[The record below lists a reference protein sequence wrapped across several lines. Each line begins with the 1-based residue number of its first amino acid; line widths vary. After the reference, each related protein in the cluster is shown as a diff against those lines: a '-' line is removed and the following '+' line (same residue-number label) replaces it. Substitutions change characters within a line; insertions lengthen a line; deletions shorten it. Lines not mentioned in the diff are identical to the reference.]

1 MPLDLQR
8 MEHPGMS
15 NADSPAASSNQSMN
29 HEDAAERCKK
39 CEADLRADIQYDRY
53 RVCSSCGHHHTIPA
67 MDFIDALVDPGSFD
81 EFNRKLVSVDPL
93 LFSDRLP
100 YRKRVLEAREQ
111 TGLTEAVVTGS
122 AEIRGQSVI
131 LVVMDFRFLG
141 GSMGSVVGEKV
152 ALAFE
157 RAKDKKVPIITI
169 AASGGARMQEGMLSL
184 VQMAKTAAA
193 AKRAHDSHVPYI
205 SVLTHPTT
213 GGMYA
218 SFANQGD
225 IILAEPEALI
235 GFAGPRV
242 VKQVS
247 GRDTI
252 DSHSAE
258 FLHDHGFVDGIVARP
273 RLRDTLSTILRVFS
287 ARSDVSKPDR
297 ATDGVSAGEVTSAW
311 EAVQIARHPDRPTT
325 LDYIRKMSSQF
336 IELHGDR
343 LYGDDP
349 AVVGGLGEIAG
360 RGVVFIGHERGD
372 YETRRGGQALPEGY
386 RKAIRLMELA
396 DRLQLPVITFV
407 DTPGAYLGD
416 GAEER
421 GIAIALSESLAT
433 MSVIEVPTIAVVIGE
448 GGSGGALAIGVAD
461 RVLMQDH
468 AIYSVIAPEGAAA
481 ILYRDASRAPEVAQS
496 LKITAKDCQRLGVV
510 DVIVPEP
517 EGGAH
522 QDPEFA
528 AALLRDTVLRELS
541 EIIDRSPEKL
551 VRDRYKKFRAMGRHN
566 THFREKVSK
575 EAGEFG
581 EFVGRGFGRIRDRL
595 PFGDGND
602 AADAGSDSRDGE
614 EKSEQ

>member
-1 MPLDLQR
+1 MPDSKHATP
-8 MEHPGMS
+8 ETESS
-15 NADSPAASSNQSMN
+15 NAHSPDPTYC
-29 HEDAAERCKK
+29 EK
-39 CEADLRADIQYDRY
+39 CESILDSDERYERY
-53 RVCSSCGHHHTIPA
+53 RVCSSCGHHHTISA
-67 MDFIDALVDPGSFD
+67 MDFINSLVDRDTFD

-93 LFSDRLP
+93 VFSDRLP
-100 YRKRVLEAREQ
+100 YRKRVAEAREQ
-111 TGLTEAVVTGS
+111 TGLTEAIVTGS
-122 AEIRGQSVI
+122 AEIRGLEVI
-131 LVVMDFRFLG
+131 LAVMDFRFLG

-157 RAKDKKVPIITI
+157 RAKQKKVPIITI

-205 SVLTHPTT
+205 SILTHPTT

-258 FLHDHGFVDGIVARP
+258 FLQEHGFIDGIVSRH
-273 RLRDTLSTILRVFS
+273 RLRDTLATILRVVS
-287 ARSDVSKPDR
+287 ARAEISNPDR
-297 ATDGVSAGEVTSAW
+297 STDGVNPVVVDSAW
-311 EAVQIARHPDRPTT
+311 EAVQIARHPERPTT
-325 LDYIRKMSSQF
+325 LDYIRRISSQF

-349 AVVGGLGEIAG
+349 AIVGGLGEIAG
-360 RGVVFIGHERGD
+360 HGVVFIGHQRGD
-372 YETRRGGQALPEGY
+372 DEGRRGGQALPEGY

-396 DRLQLPVITFV
+396 DRLQLPVVTFV

-433 MSVIEVPTIAVVIGE
+433 MSIIEVPTIAIVIGE
-448 GGSGGALAIGVAD
+448 GGSGGALAMGVAD

-496 LKITAKDCQRLGVV
+496 LKITALDCQRLGVV
-510 DVIVPEP
+510 DVVVPEP

-522 QDPEFA
+522 QNPEFA
-528 AALLRDTVLRELS
+528 SALLRDMLLRELS
-541 EIIDRSPEKL
+541 KIIDRSPEKL
-551 VRDRYKKFRAMGRHN
+551 VRDRYRKFRRMGQHN
-566 THFREKVSK
+566 TQFREVVSR

-581 EFVGRGFGRIRDRL
+581 DMVGRGFGRLRDRFS
-595 PFGDGND
+595 FGDS
-602 AADAGSDSRDGE
+602 SDEHASPDDPDSDETRAQSD
-614 EKSEQ
+614 

>member
-1 MPLDLQR
+1 MSDVRQLTQEGDHVTD
-8 MEHPGMS
+8 EHSGRVVC
-15 NADSPAASSNQSMN
+15 D
-29 HEDAAERCKK
+29 K
-39 CEADLRADIQYDRY
+39 CSADLTSDDQFHRF
-53 RVCSSCGHHHTIPA
+53 RVCSLCDHHHTIPA
-67 MDFIDALVDPGSFD
+67 MDFISVLADPDTFD

-100 YRKRVLEAREQ
+100 YRKRVAEAREL
-111 TGLTEAVVTGS
+111 TGLTEAVVTGT
-122 AEIRGQSVI
+122 AEIRGHDVI

-152 ALAFE
+152 SLAFE
-157 RAKDKKVPIITI
+157 RARDKKMPIITI

-252 DSHSAE
+252 DSHTAE
-258 FLHDHGFVDGIVARP
+258 FLKDHGFVDGIVSRP
-273 RLRDTLSTILRVFS
+273 RLRDTLSTILRVVS
-287 ARSDVSKPDR
+287 ARADLAKPVRSD
-297 ATDGVSAGEVTSAW
+297 DGVNPVALSSAW
-311 EAVQIARHPDRPTT
+311 EAVQIARHPNRPTT
-325 LDYIRKMSSQF
+325 LDYLRRISSQF

-360 RGVVFIGHERGD
+360 RGVMFIGHQRSDEDG
-372 YETRRGGQALPEGY
+372 RRGGQALPEGY

-433 MSVIEVPTIAVVIGE
+433 MSVIKVPTIAIIIGE
-448 GGSGGALAIGVAD
+448 GGSGGALAMGVA
-461 RVLMQDH
+461 
-468 AIYSVIAPEGAAA
+468 
-481 ILYRDASRAPEVAQS
+481 
-496 LKITAKDCQRLGVV
+496 
-510 DVIVPEP
+510 
-517 EGGAH
+517 
-522 QDPEFA
+522 
-528 AALLRDTVLRELS
+528 
-541 EIIDRSPEKL
+541 
-551 VRDRYKKFRAMGRHN
+551 
-566 THFREKVSK
+566 
-575 EAGEFG
+575 
-581 EFVGRGFGRIRDRL
+581 
-595 PFGDGND
+595 
-602 AADAGSDSRDGE
+602 
-614 EKSEQ
+614 

>member
-1 MPLDLQR
+1 MAT
-8 MEHPGMS
+8 
-15 NADSPAASSNQSMN
+15 NTNQSAVPTEGP
-29 HEDAAERCKK
+29 HDTASVEQTCKRCGV
-39 CEADLRADIQYDRY
+39 DLAQDGMYTRY
-53 RVCSSCGHHHTIPA
+53 RVCGSCGNHHTIPA
-67 MDFIDALVDPGSFD
+67 TEFISALVDPDSFD

-93 LFSDRLP
+93 VFSDRLP
-100 YRKRVLEAREQ
+100 YRKRVAEAREA

-122 AEIRGQSVI
+122 ARIRGHRVI
-131 LVVMDFRFLG
+131 LAVMDFRFLG
-141 GSMGSVVGEKV
+141 GSMGSVVGEKI

-157 RAKDKKVPIITI
+157 RATEKKIPIITI

-225 IILAEPEALI
+225 IIIAEPEALI

-252 DSHSAE
+252 DSHSSE

-273 RLRDTLSTILRVFS
+273 RLRDTLSTILRVVS
-287 ARSDVSKPDR
+287 ARAEISKPERSGNQLDPV
-297 ATDGVSAGEVTSAW
+297 DLESAW
-311 EAVQIARHPDRPTT
+311 KAVQIARHPERPTT
-325 LDYIRKMSSQF
+325 LDYIKRISSQF
-336 IELHGDR
+336 IELQGDR
-343 LYGDDP
+343 LYGDDH
-349 AVVGGLGEIAG
+349 AIVGGLGEIAG
-360 RGVVFIGHERGD
+360 RGVVFIGHQRTGGED
-372 YETRRGGQALPEGY
+372 RRGGQALPEGY

-396 DRLQLPVITFV
+396 ARLSMPVVTFV

-421 GIAIALSESLAT
+421 SIASALSESLAT
-433 MSVIEVPTIAVVIGE
+433 MSVIEVPTIAIVIGE
-448 GGSGGALAIGVAD
+448 GGSGGALAMGVAD

-496 LKITAKDCQRLGVV
+496 LKITAADCRRLGVV
-510 DVIVPEP
+510 DVVVPEP

-522 QDPEFA
+522 QDPDFA
-528 AALLRDTVLRELS
+528 AALLRDTLLRELS

-551 VRDRYKKFRAMGRHN
+551 VKDRYRKFRRMGQHN
-566 THFREKVSK
+566 THFREVMAR
-575 EAGEFG
+575 EANEFG
-581 EFVGRGFGRIRDRL
+581 DMVGRGFDRLRGRL
-595 PFGDGND
+595 PFGDGHED
-602 AADAGSDSRDGE
+602 QEPDESDETERQE
-614 EKSEQ
+614 

>member
-1 MPLDLQR
+1 
-8 MEHPGMS
+8 MS
-15 NADSPAASSNQSMN
+15 DANHGTKPPESAADQNDEPTL
-29 HEDAAERCKK
+29 CKK
-39 CEADLRADIQYDRY
+39 CEAVVDNDDQFTRF

-67 MDFIDALVDPGSFD
+67 MDFINALVDNDSFD

-93 LFSDRLP
+93 VFSDRLP
-100 YRKRVLEAREQ
+100 YRKRVAEAREQ
-111 TGLTEAVVTGS
+111 TGLTEAIVTGS
-122 AEIRGQSVI
+122 AQIRGHDVI
-131 LVVMDFRFLG
+131 LAVMDFRFLG

-157 RAKDKKVPIITI
+157 RARDKKVPIITI

-258 FLHDHGFVDGIVARP
+258 FLHDHGFVDGLVERP
-273 RLRDTLSTILRVFS
+273 RLRDTLATILRVVS
-287 ARSDVSKPDR
+287 ARSEISKPDR
-297 ATDGVSAGEVTSAW
+297 AADGVSPIEVESAW

-325 LDYIRKMSSQF
+325 LDYIRRISSQF

-360 RGVVFIGHERGD
+360 RGVVFIGHERSDEGD
-372 YETRRGGQALPEGY
+372 RRGGQALPEGY
-386 RKAIRLMELA
+386 RKAIRLMQLA
-396 DRLQLPVITFV
+396 DRLQMPVITFV

-433 MSVIEVPTIAVVIGE
+433 MSVIEVPTIAIIIGE
-448 GGSGGALAIGVAD
+448 GGSGGALAMGVAD

-496 LKITAKDCQRLGVV
+496 LKITAADCQRLGVV
-510 DVIVPEP
+510 DLVIPEP

-522 QDPEFA
+522 QNPEFA
-528 AALLRDTVLRELS
+528 SALLRDMLLRELS
-541 EIIDRSPEKL
+541 AIIDRSPEKL
-551 VRDRYKKFRAMGRHN
+551 VRDRYRKFRRMGQHN
-566 THFREKVSK
+566 THFREVVSR

-581 EFVGRGFGRIRDRL
+581 DFVGRGFDRLRDRL
-595 PFGDGND
+595 PFGDGNSDRKERAKSSTGDEND
-602 AADAGSDSRDGE
+602 AAGG
-614 EKSEQ
+614 

>member
-1 MPLDLQR
+1 
-8 MEHPGMS
+8 MS
-15 NADSPAASSNQSMN
+15 EAKPPTASADQLTTEP
-29 HEDAAERCKK
+29 DALESCKK
-39 CEADLRADIQYDRY
+39 CNAELSNDSQFRRY
-53 RVCSSCGHHHTIPA
+53 RVCSSCGHHHTISA
-67 MDFIDALVDPGSFD
+67 MDFISALVDPDTFD

-100 YRKRVLEAREQ
+100 YRKRVMEAREL
-111 TGLTEAVVTGS
+111 TGLTEAVVTGT
-122 AEIRGQSVI
+122 AEIRGHETI

-157 RAKDKKVPIITI
+157 RASDKKVPIITI
-169 AASGGARMQEGMLSL
+169 SASGGARMQEGMLSL
-184 VQMAKTAAA
+184 VQMAKTTAA

-247 GRDTI
+247 GRETI

-258 FLHDHGFVDGIVARP
+258 FLQDHGFVDGIVSRP
-273 RLRDTLSTILRVFS
+273 RLRDTLATVLRIVS
-287 ARSDVSKPDR
+287 ARSEVSKPDR
-297 ATDGVSAGEVTSAW
+297 PADGVEPVEVRSAW
-311 EAVQIARHPDRPTT
+311 DAVQIARHPDRPTT
-325 LDYIRKMSSQF
+325 LDYIRRISSQF
-336 IELHGDR
+336 VELHGDR

-360 RGVVFIGHERGD
+360 RGVVFIGHQRSNEDG
-372 YETRRGGQALPEGY
+372 RRGGQALPEGY
-386 RKAIRLMELA
+386 RKAIRLMQLA
-396 DRLQLPVITFV
+396 DRLRLPVITFV

-433 MSVIEVPTIAVVIGE
+433 MSIIQIPTIAIVIGE
-448 GGSGGALAIGVAD
+448 GGSGGALAMGVAD

-496 LKITAKDCQRLGVV
+496 LKITAADCQRLGVV
-510 DVIVPEP
+510 DVIIPEP

-522 QDPEFA
+522 QNPEFA
-528 AALLRDTVLRELS
+528 AALLRDMLLRELS
-541 EIIDRSPEKL
+541 QIIERSPEKL
-551 VRDRYKKFRAMGRHN
+551 VRDRYRKFRGMGQHN
-566 THFREKVSK
+566 THFRERVSR

-581 EFVGRGFGRIRDRL
+581 DFVGRGFGRLRGRL
-595 PFGDGND
+595 PFGDG
-602 AADAGSDSRDGE
+602 GDSLDPTDE
-614 EKSEQ
+614 EPGPESGAEKQTEE

>member
-1 MPLDLQR
+1 
-8 MEHPGMS
+8 MS
-15 NADSPAASSNQSMN
+15 DVKHPAAPVESSSVEQP
-29 HEDAAERCKK
+29 ALAYCKK
-39 CEADLRADIQYDRY
+39 CEANLSQDGRYQRY

-67 MDFIDALVDPGSFD
+67 MDFINALTDPETFD

-93 LFSDRLP
+93 MFSDRVP
-100 YRKRVLEAREQ
+100 YRRRVAEARDE
-111 TGLTEAVVTGS
+111 TGLTEAIVTGS
-122 AEIRGQSVI
+122 AQIRGHEVI
-131 LVVMDFRFLG
+131 LAVMDFRFLG

-157 RAKDKKVPIITI
+157 RAIDKKVPIITI

-184 VQMAKTAAA
+184 VQMAKTTAA

-247 GRDTI
+247 GRETI

-258 FLHDHGFVDGIVARP
+258 FLLDHGFVDAIVARP
-273 RLRDTLSTILRVFS
+273 RLRDTLATILRVVS
-287 ARSDVSKPDR
+287 ARSEITKPDR
-297 ATDGVSAGEVTSAW
+297 ATDGVNPIEAGSAW

-325 LDYIRKMSSQF
+325 LDYIKRISSQF

-349 AVVGGLGEIAG
+349 AVIGGLGEIAG
-360 RGVVFIGHERGD
+360 RGVVFIGHERRDDQG
-372 YETRRGGQALPEGY
+372 RRGGQALPEGY
-386 RKAIRLMELA
+386 RKAIRLMQLA
-396 DRLQLPVITFV
+396 DRLQMPVVTFV

-433 MSVIEVPTIAVVIGE
+433 MSVIEVPTIAIIIGE
-448 GGSGGALAIGVAD
+448 GGSGGALAFVFYYC
-461 RVLMQDH
+461 VL
-468 AIYSVIAPEGAAA
+468 
-481 ILYRDASRAPEVAQS
+481 
-496 LKITAKDCQRLGVV
+496 
-510 DVIVPEP
+510 
-517 EGGAH
+517 
-522 QDPEFA
+522 F
-528 AALLRDTVLRELS
+528 
-541 EIIDRSPEKL
+541 
-551 VRDRYKKFRAMGRHN
+551 
-566 THFREKVSK
+566 
-575 EAGEFG
+575 
-581 EFVGRGFGRIRDRL
+581 
-595 PFGDGND
+595 
-602 AADAGSDSRDGE
+602 
-614 EKSEQ
+614 

>member
-1 MPLDLQR
+1 MELLR
-8 MEHPGMS
+8 MSDTNHPT
-15 NADSPAASSNQSMN
+15 SSVDEATDGHVSVTK
-29 HEDAAERCKK
+29 CKK
-39 CEADLRADIQYDRY
+39 CDAVVDKDSRYQRY

-67 MDFIDALVDPGSFD
+67 MDFINALTDRDSFD

-93 LFSDRLP
+93 VFSDRLP
-100 YRKRVLEAREQ
+100 YRKRVAEAREL

-122 AEIRGQSVI
+122 ARIRGHEVI
-131 LVVMDFRFLG
+131 LAVMDFRFLG

-157 RAKDKKVPIITI
+157 RARDKKVPIVTI

-184 VQMAKTAAA
+184 VQMAKTTAA

-258 FLHDHGFVDGIVARP
+258 FLHEHGFVDSIISRP
-273 RLRDTLSTILRVFS
+273 RLRDTLATILRTVS
-287 ARSDVSKPDR
+287 ARAEISKPDR
-297 ATDGVSAGEVTSAW
+297 ASDGLSPTEIRSAW
-311 EAVQIARHPDRPTT
+311 DAVQIARHPERPTT
-325 LDYIRKMSSQF
+325 LDYIKRISSQF

-349 AVVGGLGEIAG
+349 AVVGGLGEVAG
-360 RGVVFIGHERGD
+360 RGVMFIGHQRSDEDG
-372 YETRRGGQALPEGY
+372 RRGGQALPEGY
-386 RKAIRLMELA
+386 RKAIRLMQLA
-396 DRLQLPVITFV
+396 DRLQLPVVTFV

-433 MSVIEVPTIAVVIGE
+433 MSVVEVPTVAVVIGE
-448 GGSGGALAIGVAD
+448 GGSGGALAMGVAD

-496 LKITAKDCQRLGVV
+496 LKITAADCQRLGVV

-522 QDPEFA
+522 QNPEFA
-528 AALLRDTVLRELS
+528 AALLRDMLLRELS
-541 EIIDRSPEKL
+541 DIVDRSPEKL
-551 VRDRYKKFRAMGRHN
+551 VRDRYRKFRAMGQHN
-566 THFREKVSK
+566 THFRERFSR
-575 EAGEFG
+575 EAGEIG
-581 EFVGRGFGRIRDRL
+581 DFVGRGFGRLRDSL
-595 PFGDGND
+595 SFGDTENEDLTED
-602 AADAGSDSRDGE
+602 APQRDS
-614 EKSEQ
+614 S

>member
-1 MPLDLQR
+1 
-8 MEHPGMS
+8 MS
-15 NADSPAASSNQSMN
+15 DPNQSTSPANTVTCDSPAEITCN
-29 HEDAAERCKK
+29 RC
-39 CEADLRADIQYDRY
+39 ETNLDRDSRYRRY

-67 MDFIDALVDPGSFD
+67 MDFISALVDPDSFD

-93 LFSDRLP
+93 VFSDRLP
-100 YRKRVLEAREQ
+100 YRKRVAEAREQ

-122 AEIRGQSVI
+122 AQIRGHEVI
-131 LVVMDFRFLG
+131 LAVMDFRFLG

-157 RAKDKKVPIITI
+157 RAIDKKVPIITI

-184 VQMAKTAAA
+184 VQMAKTTAA

-258 FLHDHGFVDGIVARP
+258 FLQEHGFVDGIVARP
-273 RLRDTLSTILRVFS
+273 RLRDTLATILRVVS
-287 ARSDVSKPDR
+287 ARSDVDKPDR
-297 ATDGVSAGEVTSAW
+297 ATDGVNPVELSSAW
-311 EAVQIARHPDRPTT
+311 DAVQIARHSERPTT
-325 LDYIRKMSSQF
+325 LDYIRRISSQF

-360 RGVVFIGHERGD
+360 RGVVFIGHERSD
-372 YETRRGGQALPEGY
+372 QNDRRGGQALPEGY
-386 RKAIRLMELA
+386 RKAIRLMQLA
-396 DRLQLPVITFV
+396 DRLQMPVVTFV

-433 MSVIEVPTIAVVIGE
+433 MSVIGVPTIAVIIGE
-448 GGSGGALAIGVAD
+448 GGSGGALAMGVAD

-496 LKITAKDCQRLGVV
+496 LKITAADCQRLGVV
-510 DVIVPEP
+510 DVVVPEP

-522 QDPEFA
+522 LNPEFA
-528 AALLRDTVLRELS
+528 AALLRDMVLRELS
-541 EIIDRSPEKL
+541 RIIERSPEKL
-551 VRDRYKKFRAMGRHN
+551 VRDRYRKFRRMGQHN
-566 THFREKVSK
+566 THFREVVTR

-581 EFVGRGFGRIRDRL
+581 DFVGRGFDRLRGRL
-595 PFGDGND
+595 PFGESDD
-602 AADAGSDSRDGE
+602 ADSDPVADSGDDQRD
-614 EKSEQ
+614 

>member
-1 MPLDLQR
+1 
-8 MEHPGMS
+8 MS
-15 NADSPAASSNQSMN
+15 NARPIAEEHEQSSGEFP
-29 HEDAAERCKK
+29 EDITCDK
-39 CEADLRADIQYDRY
+39 CSGDLSDDEQFRRF
-53 RVCSSCGHHHTIPA
+53 RVCSLCGHHHTIPA
-67 MDFIDALVDPGSFD
+67 KDFIAALADPDTFD

-93 LFSDRLP
+93 MFSDRLP
-100 YRKRVLEAREQ
+100 YRKRVAEAREL
-111 TGLTEAVVTGS
+111 TGLTEAVVTGT
-122 AEIRGQSVI
+122 AEIRGHDVI

-157 RAKDKKVPIITI
+157 RARDKKVPIITI

-184 VQMAKTAAA
+184 VQMAKTTAA

-205 SVLTHPTT
+205 SVLSHPTT

-225 IILAEPEALI
+225 IIIAEPEALI

-258 FLHDHGFVDGIVARP
+258 FLKEHGFVDGIVSRP
-273 RLRDTLSTILRVFS
+273 RLRDTLSTILRVVS
-287 ARSDVSKPDR
+287 ARADVSKPERSD
-297 ATDGVSAGEVTSAW
+297 DGLSPDTPGSAW
-311 EAVQIARHPDRPTT
+311 EAVQIARHPGRPTT
-325 LDYIRKMSSQF
+325 LDYIRQMSSQF

-360 RGVVFIGHERGD
+360 RGVMFIGHERSDENG
-372 YETRRGGQALPEGY
+372 RRGGQALPEGY

-433 MSVIEVPTIAVVIGE
+433 MSIVKVPTIAIIIGE
-448 GGSGGALAIGVAD
+448 GGSGGALAMGVAD

-481 ILYRDASRAPEVAQS
+481 ILYRDAARAPEVAQS
-496 LKITAKDCQRLGVV
+496 LKITAADCQRLGVV

-522 QDPEFA
+522 QNPEFA

-541 EIIDRSPEKL
+541 EIIERSPEKL
-551 VRDRYKKFRAMGRHN
+551 VRDRYRKFRAMGRHN
-566 THFREKVSK
+566 TQFREVVSR
-575 EAGEFG
+575 EAGEIG
-581 EFVGRGFGRIRDRL
+581 DFVGRGFDRLRGRL
-595 PFGDGND
+595 PFAGGDG
-602 AADAGSDSRDGE
+602 AEIDSHAEPDGTDDHRE
-614 EKSEQ
+614 

>member
-1 MPLDLQR
+1 
-8 MEHPGMS
+8 MS
-15 NADSPAASSNQSMN
+15 EAKPPTASADQLTTEP
-29 HEDAAERCKK
+29 DALESCKK
-39 CEADLRADIQYDRY
+39 CNAELSNDSQFRRY
-53 RVCSSCGHHHTIPA
+53 RVCSSCGHHHTISA
-67 MDFIDALVDPGSFD
+67 MDFISALVDPDTFD

-100 YRKRVLEAREQ
+100 YRKRVMEAREL
-111 TGLTEAVVTGS
+111 TGLTEAVVTGT
-122 AEIRGQSVI
+122 AEIRGHETI

-157 RAKDKKVPIITI
+157 RASDKKVPIITI
-169 AASGGARMQEGMLSL
+169 SASGGARMQEGMLSL
-184 VQMAKTAAA
+184 VQMAKTTAA

-247 GRDTI
+247 GRETI

-258 FLHDHGFVDGIVARP
+258 FLQDHGFVDGIVSRP
-273 RLRDTLSTILRVFS
+273 RLRDTLATVLRIVS
-287 ARSDVSKPDR
+287 ARSEVSKPDR
-297 ATDGVSAGEVTSAW
+297 PADGVEPVEVRSAW
-311 EAVQIARHPDRPTT
+311 DAVQIARHPDRPTT
-325 LDYIRKMSSQF
+325 LDYIRRISSQF
-336 IELHGDR
+336 VELHGDR

-360 RGVVFIGHERGD
+360 RGVVFIGHQRSNEDG
-372 YETRRGGQALPEGY
+372 RRGGQALPEGY
-386 RKAIRLMELA
+386 RKAIRLMQLA
-396 DRLQLPVITFV
+396 DRLRLPVITFV

-433 MSVIEVPTIAVVIGE
+433 MSIIQIPTLAIVIGE
-448 GGSGGALAIGVAD
+448 GGSGGALAMGVAD

-496 LKITAKDCQRLGVV
+496 LKITAADCQRLGVV
-510 DVIVPEP
+510 DVIIPEP

-522 QDPEFA
+522 QNPEFA
-528 AALLRDTVLRELS
+528 AALLRDMLLRELS
-541 EIIDRSPEKL
+541 QIIERSPEKL
-551 VRDRYKKFRAMGRHN
+551 VRDRYRKFRGMGQHN
-566 THFREKVSK
+566 THFRERVSR

-581 EFVGRGFGRIRDRL
+581 DFVGRGFGRLRGRL
-595 PFGDGND
+595 PFGDG
-602 AADAGSDSRDGE
+602 GDSLDPTDE
-614 EKSEQ
+614 EPGPESGAEKQTEE